1 MSSEE
6 ETMPKERSIPKRLSG
21 SEALDSIMHK
31 VYERLRVH
39 GHFHSHKAYQGYRAR
54 VTVEFAPAMSFS
66 PALQDDF
73 AIDFGLDLLPE
84 GTEVGPAIKET
95 IDIPVAPPNQVRE
108 ECGMDLP
115 VQIDENGV
123 PVERWVKPSQYKGR
137 LKPNGKKPRVA
148 NMGVPTVPGVSPVTE
163 ELTEEYGIQNAPAN

>member
-1 MSSEE
+1 
-6 ETMPKERSIPKRLSG
+6 MPTEKSIAKRLSG
-21 SEALDSIMHK
+21 DEALESLMGEIYK
-31 VYERLRVH
+31 RLFNH
-39 GHFHSHKAYQGYRAR
+39 GHFHSHKAYQGYRAK

-73 AIDFGLDLLPE
+73 GIDFGLELLPE

-115 VQIDENGV
+115 VQVEENGV
-123 PVERWVKPSQYKGR
+123 PTERWVKPSQYKGR

-148 NMGVPTVPGVSPVTE
+148 NMGVPTVPGVSPVTSDV
-163 ELTEEYGIQNAPAN
+163 TEEFGIQTRG